1 MIGLYHY
8 HRLDCSNVFNSL
20 GLAGGTKLAMGFF
33 HASEE
38 TAYRDF
44 VQFFKL
50 IMEISPY
57 FRKQY
62 NTPPIRLIS
71 SGPKSTGSVIGTQ
84 LIYCVL
90 SEIGFWKP
98 ADAKAK
104 VDEVLV
110 RYNSRFANK
119 RFHFGS
125 VVADSSA
132 KDADSN
138 ASQKFE
144 ESVPENELFR
154 IQKAQWEIRPELYAE
169 SKGVT
174 FDFYRGDSKRV
185 PRIIQEGENTDDLD
199 KNRII
204 KVPISA
210 KIHFINNPIRALNDL
225 AGFPYSGKD
234 LFFDGDL
241 SHLMSCSIIKNTAPE
256 EVTVDFYDKSETIY
270 EKVETMIH
278 RIPRG
283 THLFIHYDIGLKKDK
298 CGVALCYYNGE
309 VSDSSGNASYP
320 TFRFPLIFTVSRK
333 SGQSTS
339 LDKLYQFLRQLAQM
353 YTITFSA
360 DSFASA
366 GMFQSCERDG
376 IDYKMISIDR
386 TTDAAFMFKNVV
398 NTDRCELPYN
408 NILLRECSELRLLN
422 NGTKVDHPAVSGC
435 TDFDYAGKDGEQ
447 PGTKDQFDACC
458 GALYSCYLKYSEY
471 LEGGYS
477 TGIKKQMSAIQ
488 GMTSDPREE
497 AGKAIQGMLE
507 SIF

>member
-1 MIGLYHY
+1 M
-8 HRLDCSNVFNSL
+8 
-20 GLAGGTKLAMGFF
+20 
-33 HASEE
+33 
-38 TAYRDF
+38 
-44 VQFFKL
+44 
-50 IMEISPY
+50 
-57 FRKQY
+57 
-62 NTPPIRLIS
+62 
-71 SGPKSTGSVIGTQ
+71 
-84 LIYCVL
+84 VL

-98 ADAKAK
+98 ADAKSK
-104 VDEVLV
+104 IDEVLV

-119 RFHFGS
+119 RFYFGG

-138 ASQKFE
+138 ASEKFE
-144 ESVPENELFR
+144 ESVPSNELFK
-154 IQKAQWEIRPELYAE
+154 IFDSQWVIRPDLYAE

-185 PRIIQEGENTDDLD
+185 PRIIQEGENIDDLD
-199 KNRII
+199 QNRII

-241 SHLMSCSIIKNTAPE
+241 SHLMSCSKIKNLSPE
-256 EVTVDFYDKSETIY
+256 VVTVDFYDKNESIFDKVADMIY
-270 EKVETMIH
+270 

-283 THLFIHYDIGLKKDK
+283 THLFVHYDIGLKKDK
-298 CGVALCYYNGE
+298 CGIALCYYAGE
-309 VSDSSGNASYP
+309 VSDSTGKASYP
-320 TFRFPLIFTVSRK
+320 TFKFPLIFTVSRK
-333 SGQSTS
+333 PGQSTS
-339 LDKLYQFLRQLAQM
+339 LDKLYQFLKQLTVY
-353 YTITFSA
+353 YTVTFSA

-422 NGTKVDHPAVSGC
+422 NGTKVDHPLVSSC
-435 TDFDYAGKDGEQ
+435 TDFDYKGLDGEQ
-447 PGTKDQFDACC
+447 PGSKDLFDACC
-458 GALYSCYLKYSEY
+458 GSLYSCYLKYSEY

-477 TGIKKQMSAIQ
+477 SGITKQMSAIK
-488 GMTSDPREE
+488 GMTQDSREE
-497 AGKAIQGMLE
+497 SQKAFQSMIE
-507 SIF
+507 DIF

>member
-1 MIGLYHY
+1 M
-8 HRLDCSNVFNSL
+8 
-20 GLAGGTKLAMGFF
+20 
-33 HASEE
+33 
-38 TAYRDF
+38 
-44 VQFFKL
+44 
-50 IMEISPY
+50 
-57 FRKQY
+57 
-62 NTPPIRLIS
+62 
-71 SGPKSTGSVIGTQ
+71 
-84 LIYCVL
+84 VL

-98 ADAKAK
+98 ADAKSK

-110 RYNSRFANK
+110 RYNSRFSNK
-119 RFHFGS
+119 RFNFGG

-138 ASQKFE
+138 ASQLFE
-144 ESVPENELFR
+144 ESVPGNELF
-154 IQKAQWEIRPELYAE
+154 KVSPSQWMVRPELYAE

-339 LDKLYQFLRQLAQM
+339 LDKLYQFLKQLAQM

-408 NILLRECSELRLLN
+408 NVLLRECSELRLLN